1 VHQLQ
6 ASLVR
11 LSTRGRQ
18 VVVNAH
24 HDMAE
29 APEAMVTAARQVVD
43 EVRSK
48 K

>member
-1 VHQLQ
+1 VD
-6 ASLVR
+6 
-11 LSTRGRQ
+11 
-18 VVVNAH
+18 AH
-24 HDMAE
+24 HDMVE

>member
-1 VHQLQ
+1 VD
-6 ASLVR
+6 
-11 LSTRGRQ
+11 
-18 VVVNAH
+18 AH